1 MDKEYRLIIEPV
13 AKPLEAQ
20 LFFGQDLQD
29 LQDFMNAVFFV
40 GFKIL
45 LILLI
50 LSKRG
55 FASASINNGH
65 VKVVDFVW
73 AACRRSHGC
82 RT

>member
-55 FASASINNGH
+55 FASASISR
-65 VKVVDFVW
+65 VEV
-73 AACRRSHGC
+73 
-82 RT
+82 